1 MFISLNLGS
10 AMCCLFCFFFYL
22 QLSLYIVKAYF
33 QSIGMIEYSLHH
45 VDLSLS
51 NYSRISELVYKF
63 VIARMATSISVIRGC
78 WAAININACGA
89 FYLCSYCHR

>member
-1 MFISLNLGS
+1 MFVSLNLGS
-10 AMCCLFCFFFYL
+10 AMCCLFCFFFFYL
-22 QLSLYIVKAYF
+22 QLYIVKAYF

-63 VIARMATSISVIRGC
+63 VIARMVTSISVIRGC
-78 WAAININACGA
+78 WAGININACGV